1 MRRLSTVTGRRTI
14 IGSSGWGQ
22 LGAVVEDGKFQMF
35 PSNNG
40 MTCDDWVIDDA
51 YFYKFVISRR
61 KDGTVTMQRESS
73 LLTTYWSASRF

>member
-1 MRRLSTVTGRRTI
+1 MTGRRTI

-61 KDGTVTMQRESS
+61 KDGTVTIREFLIDNVLVRSTLSS
-73 LLTTYWSASRF
+73 G